1 MRSIHRE
8 PGSEMLQGAVD
19 SHVHACPHLNPRSLD
34 VFQAVRA
41 AADAGMIGLGL
52 MDNFC
57 NSSGYAALAMRELGD
72 LGVEVFGGLIMEPP
86 AGGVSTAAVRTALAY
101 GYGPAT
107 GARFISLPT
116 HHTRYVARQERR
128 SALHIEAC
136 LEIPERGPLPDPLPE
151 ILDLVAAADVV
162 LNTGHIA
169 GTEAV
174 RLVEMARARGV
185 GRILVPCNQHA
196 VEDVRAV
203 TAQGA
208 YAEFSFFFLSH
219 ATQVGLTHVDAE
231 RHTIAG
237 LSLARLAQLIEAA
250 TPTQTILSSD
260 CGVGILPPP
269 TEGLRELILLAESL
283 GYDPA
288 ALRCMTA
295 GNPAAL
301 FKVRPPPAAP

>member
-1 MRSIHRE
+1 
-8 PGSEMLQGAVD
+8 MLQGAVD
-19 SHVHACPHLNPRSLD
+19 GHVHACPHLNPRSLD

-41 AADAGMIGLGL
+41 AADAGMSGLGL

-57 NSSGYAALAMRELGD
+57 NSGGYAALAMRELGD
-72 LGVEVFGGLIMEPP
+72 LGVDVFGGLIMEPP
-86 AGGVSTAAVRTALAY
+86 AGGLSTAAVRTALGY
-101 GYGPAT
+101 GYGHAT

-136 LEIPERGPLPDPLPE
+136 LEIPEQGPLPDPLPE
-151 ILDLVAAADVV
+151 ILDIVAAADVV

-169 GTEAV
+169 GIEAV

-185 GRILVPCNQHA
+185 SRILVPCNHHA
-196 VEDVRAV
+196 MEEVRAV

-237 LSLARLAQLIEAA
+237 LSVARLALLIEAA
-250 TPTQTILSSD
+250 TPAQTILSSD

-269 TEGLRELILLAESL
+269 TEGLRELILLVESL
-283 GYDPA
+283 GYDQG

-295 GNPAAL
+295 KNPAAL
-301 FKVRPPPAAP
+301 FKVRPPSAAP